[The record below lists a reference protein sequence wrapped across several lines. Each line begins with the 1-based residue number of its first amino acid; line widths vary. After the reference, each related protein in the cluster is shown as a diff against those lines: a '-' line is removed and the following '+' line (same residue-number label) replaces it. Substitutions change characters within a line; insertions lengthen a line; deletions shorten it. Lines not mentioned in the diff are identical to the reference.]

1 MGTTAVGTAVLVGMG
16 VEVDATAVGMAV
28 YVGSGVGVNMTVVG
42 TAVCVGMGVEMD
54 ATVVGMAVYV
64 GSGVGVDATPIMP
77 SVCGCAPLC
86 APPQAAKINQ
96 IIAAVCAMEDV
107 LEVANSVDDFRFKID
122 LIDLVVRANTQTRG
136 LCRGAGGNSTL

>member
-1 MGTTAVGTAVLVGMG
+1 MDTTAVGTAVLVGMG

-54 ATVVGMAVYV
+54 ATVVGTAVYV
-64 GSGVGVDATPIMP
+64 GSGVGEDTTPIMP

-96 IIAAVCAMEDV
+96 IIAAA
-107 LEVANSVDDFRFKID
+107 ANSVDDFRFKID

>member
-16 VEVDATAVGMAV
+16 VEVDATAVV
-28 YVGSGVGVNMTVVG
+28 
-42 TAVCVGMGVEMD
+42 
-54 ATVVGMAVYV
+54 MAVYV
-64 GSGVGVDATPIMP
+64 GSGVGVDATAIMP

-96 IIAAVCAMEDV
+96 IIAAA
-107 LEVANSVDDFRFKID
+107 ANSVDDFRFKID